1 MSNVINYAKGLLTE
15 LEGAIR
21 NGEKTIQ
28 ADIRAELERIRDG
41 VHQAIAA
48 GAGVVPAS
56 VKRLSDAQ
64 TVQDTAAQDLHD
76 VGTRLDAAL
85 APAATA
91 KQPANPAAK

>member
-1 MSNVINYAKGLLTE
+1 MSNIINYAKGLLTE

-28 ADIRAELERIRDG
+28 ADIRAELSRIREG
-41 VHQAIAA
+41 VHQAIAS

-64 TVQDTAAQDLHD
+64 SVEDTAARDLHE
-76 VGTRLDAAL
+76 VGTKLDAAL
-85 APAATA
+85 DTATA
-91 KQPANPAAK
+91 KPAADPAAK